1 MAKKEVILSAG
12 SVNSPQIL
20 MLSGIGPKKHLEE
33 KGVHIEMIL
42 CISLGPIFVV
52 FEMILRGPQ
61 IVKEKIFV
69 VIEICKLVTSP
80 PITERFKSNIFTSVF
95 SPLCTQYFL
104 LYYLK
109 SQL

>member
-33 KGVHIEMIL
+33 KGVHIE
-42 CISLGPIFVV
+42 
-52 FEMILRGPQ
+52 
-61 IVKEKIFV
+61 KTYV
-69 VIEICKLVTSP
+69 VIVICKLVTSP
-80 PITERFKSNIFTSVF
+80 PLTERFKSTIFTSVF
-95 SPLCTQYFL
+95 PPVCTQYFL

-109 SQL
+109 SQ

>member
-33 KGVHIEMIL
+33 KGVHIGMKFN
-42 CISLGPIFVV
+42 SLGPIFVV
-52 FEMILRGPQ
+52 CEMILRGPQ

-109 SQL
+109 SQ